1 VSLLQVRS
9 KWLQLA
15 NSGDVKQS
23 KQHVAIAASFTADP
37 IVPYLGCALA
47 EAGSPAFVSMLPYNQ
62 LHQLC
67 ADWKALCGENEPNTL
82 VILWRIEDMLRKP
95 FQALLRGD
103 KEALTMALNEVVI
116 LGEAAAHLRS
126 TFRGSIIVSTPPFP
140 HSPDHHIQAARS
152 IREAGVF
159 HRRVIDEWIS
169 QISRAGNVLILD
181 LDSLQRYFGIERSLD
196 DRKWYLYRQPYTE
209 AFWNELGRQ
218 LGAIL
223 IRQRVA
229 SKKCIVI
236 DCDNTLWGGIVGEDG
251 LAGIALG
258 EDYPGSV
265 FRDFQHQLLTL
276 RSQGVMVALCSKNNE
291 ADVWEVFDHH
301 DGMLLKRDHIVA
313 HRINWQDKVANIC
326 SIAEELNIGLDS
338 FVFVDDS
345 SFEIAHVRE
354 ALPTVTCLQVPSDV
368 ALFPRTICSFRLFDQ
383 EHISAEDRVRS
394 DLMVQERERK
404 GLSASLSADEF
415 RKALALIVEISECKP
430 EHVARVTQLIN
441 KTNQFNLTTRRKT
454 PAEVVELCNQ
464 PSWTVLAIRVADRFG
479 DYGLVGVVLLHKAEK
494 TIEIETLLMSCRVL
508 GRGVEEAIFAQIAD
522 TARAAGAEEIVGEY
536 IPTKMN
542 AMVSELYKNHHF
554 ISEPDAGHW
563 VARDLSVFSWPEH
576 VRRI

>member
-1 VSLLQVRS
+1 MSLLQVRS
-9 KWLQLA
+9 KWLRLA

-23 KQHVAIAASFTADP
+23 KQHIAIAATFTADP

-47 EAGSPAFVSMLPYNQ
+47 EAGSPAFVSTLPYNQ

-67 ADWKALCGENEPNTL
+67 ADWKALCGDSEPNTL

-95 FQALLRGD
+95 FQEFLRGD
-103 KEALTMALNEVVI
+103 KNAVGAALNEVVV
-116 LGEAAAHLRS
+116 LGEALSHLRS

-152 IREAGVF
+152 VREAGLF
-159 HRRVIDEWIS
+159 HRRILDEWIN
-169 QISRAGNVLILD
+169 QVSRAGNILILD
-181 LDSLQRYFGIERSLD
+181 LDSLQRHFGIERSLD

-218 LGAIL
+218 LAESL
-223 IRQRVA
+223 ARQRIA
-229 SKKCIVI
+229 AKKCIVV
-236 DCDNTLWGGIVGEDG
+236 DCDNTLWGGIIGEDG

-276 RSQGVMVALCSKNNE
+276 RSQGVMVAICSKNNE
-291 ADVWEVFDHH
+291 ADVWEVFDRH
-301 DGMLLKRDHIVA
+301 DGMVLKRDHIVT
-313 HRINWQDKVANIC
+313 HRVNWQDKVSNIC

-338 FVFVDDS
+338 LVFVDDS
-345 SFEIAHVRE
+345 SFEIAHVKE
-354 ALPTVTCLQVPSDV
+354 ALPMVTCLQVPSDV
-368 ALFPRTICSFRLFDQ
+368 ALFPQTIGSFRLFDQ
-383 EHISAEDRVRS
+383 EDISAEDRVRS
-394 DLMVQERERK
+394 DLMIQERERR
-404 GLSASLSADEF
+404 GLSASMSPREF
-415 RKALALIVEISECKP
+415 RKALDLVVEICECRP

-454 PAEVVELCNQ
+454 SAEVVELCNQ
-464 PSWTVLAIRVADRFG
+464 PSWTVLAVRVADRFG

-508 GRGVEEAIFAQIAD
+508 GRGVEEAIFAKIAD
-522 TARAAGAEEIVGEY
+522 IARASGADEIVGEY
-536 IPTKMN
+536 LPTKKN
-542 AMVSELYKNHHF
+542 TMVHGLYKNHHF
-554 ISEPDAGHW
+554 LPESDGTRWI
-563 VARDLSVFSWPEH
+563 ARDLSVFAWPEH
-576 VRRI
+576 IKGV